1 VVIAQIEQEDARKVS
16 GVDRSAHLIL

>member
-16 GVDRSAHLIL
+16 GVDRSARLML